1 MTTTTQLVPGWNGG
15 ANTLAELEWDGYY
28 TFQLGQRTGI
38 AVGLSK
44 TVCEG
49 AWPQIEHAFMVQGDA
64 VSIYEKGVK
73 KYGPVVHVVEAKT
86 FKIERSFGQVRYS
99 LDNVLLYT
107 SLINS
112 SGKVWLDAAL
122 YAKDDTIID
131 AALVTVAR
139 LDRTTAPAFEVDP
152 ETGRLVDAEGDPIVA
167 EEGESLS
174 YSGSGFRF
182 AGWAADDEA
191 GDFGNAGF
199 RLGGTGTSYDLA
211 TGDGRI
217 RLFGYGA
224 DTSDATAQGRFG
236 FSSAANDVQTPDTS
250 YAFPFVRFYSNGE
263 ALTDLAG
270 TGEGTFSVF
279 GSGLETQIDW
289 GWGQIRFESS
299 GTLAATPPALVWA
312 VLDWPLIGA
321 TAYTPIDPYVPFA
334 PYDPETG
341 EQTDPETGYVIDP
354 ETGYLIDPGTGYLID
369 PETGYLID
377 PGTGNLLDPT
387 TGQPIFGT
395 SGGASVLFDWP
406 AFTGRATA
414 TVGDTNALFQWPAF
428 EGEAHTGAKVTF
440 DWPALEGEAVATN
453 PGFATALFDWPAFEG
468 EATALTGQVASATC
482 NWPAFGGEA
491 YSGAAARF
499 DWPALAGESA
509 ATVGGIARTTFDWPA
524 FTGEAAATV
533 GGVASAL
540 FDWPVLGGEASA
552 LTGGAASALF
562 NWPAFEGEAQTA
574 RTADALF
581 DWPAFEGSSAV
592 TVGGVA
598 SALFD
603 WPGFAGESAVTTQ
616 SFASALFDWPAFA
629 GEAGDGVHV
638 VLDWPAFTG
647 SATAAHAVVA
657 ADAEAY
663 AINLATGAMTRLLL
677 GPLDKLVTAH
687 GKLYALRDGELLVL
701 AGDADGLDG
710 EGEPVAIPAAARF
723 AQQNF
728 GALNAKRCSEVYL
741 DTRENDG
748 VTLDLIQ
755 DESTAWRYQTATDNA
770 PAMGTHKVSTGRGI
784 KFHTLGVIVK
794 NRNGGRLDIGGMEL
808 LIQPLSRRP
817 KT

>member
-28 TFQLGQRTGI
+28 TFQLGQRTGVAI
-38 AVGLSK
+38 GLSK

-107 SLINS
+107 SLIKS

-131 AALVTVAR
+131 ATLVTVAR
-139 LDRTTAPAFEVDP
+139 LDRTAAPTYEVDP

-167 EEGESLS
+167 GEGESLS
-174 YSGSGFRF
+174 YGGSGFRF

-191 GDFGNAGF
+191 GDFGNAGL
-199 RLGGTGTSYDLA
+199 RLGGSGTSYDLA

-270 TGEGTFSVF
+270 TGEGAISFF
-279 GSGLETQIDW
+279 GSGLETLIDW

-312 VLDWPLIGA
+312 VLEWPLIGA
-321 TAYTPIDPYVPFA
+321 TAYTPIDPYVPFD

-369 PETGYLID
+369 PNTGYLID
-377 PGTGNLLDPT
+377 PETGNLLDPT
-387 TGQPIFGT
+387 TGQPIVGT
-395 SGGASVLFDWP
+395 SGGISVLFDWP
-406 AFTGRATA
+406 AFTGEAFVST
-414 TVGDTNALFQWPAF
+414 GDNNALFLWPAF
-428 EGEAHTGAKVTF
+428 TGEAFTGARATF
-440 DWPALEGEAVATN
+440 DWPAIEGEAEVTN
-453 PGFATALFDWPAFEG
+453 PNFVTAEFDWPEFEG
-468 EATALTGQVASATC
+468 EATVFTGQVASAT
-482 NWPAFGGEA
+482 
-491 YSGAAARF
+491 
-499 DWPALAGESA
+499 
-509 ATVGGIARTTFDWPA
+509 
-524 FTGEAAATV
+524 
-533 GGVASAL
+533 
-540 FDWPVLGGEASA
+540 
-552 LTGGAASALF
+552 F
-562 NWPAFEGEAQTA
+562 NWPAFQGEAFSGA
-574 RTADALF
+574 SAAF
-581 DWPAFEGSSAV
+581 AWPAFEGDATV
-592 TVGGVA
+592 TVGSVM
-598 SALFD
+598 
-603 WPGFAGESAVTTQ
+603 
-616 SFASALFDWPAFA
+616 SALFDWPAFA
-629 GEAGDGVHV
+629 GEAAVTTQGVMSALFDWPAFEGEAGDGTYA
-638 VLDWPAFTG
+638 LFDWPAFTG
-647 SATAAHAVVA
+647 SATITHAVVT

-663 AINLATGAMTRLLL
+663 AINLSTGAMTRLLL

-701 AGDADGLDG
+701 AGEVDGADT
-710 EGEPVAIPAAARF
+710 AIPATARF

-728 GALNAKRCSEVYL
+728 GVFNAKRCSKVYL
-741 DTRENDG
+741 DTREDDG
-748 VTLDLIQ
+748 VTLDLIE
-755 DESTAWRYQTATDNA
+755 DERTAWRYQTPTDNA
-770 PAMGTHKVSTGRGI
+770 PAMGTHKISTGRGI
-784 KFHTLGVIVK
+784 KFHTLGVVVK
-794 NRNGGRLDIGGMEL
+794 NRAGGRLDIGGIEL
-808 LIQPLSRRP
+808 LVEPLSRRP